1 MGGEVESWGRDPLDC
16 RLLALDRYRVGN
28 NWRSLTVGMQQYSY
42 RPALRGSCWRVGK
55 GCRLHSTGE
64 CATIGNV
71 QKPYS
76 WRVGKGCRLHS
87 TGECATIGNV
97 LEAIHGTVTIEAWL
111 SVTREWLW

>member
-1 MGGEVESWGRDPLDC
+1 MEGGEVESWGRDPLDC
-16 RLLALDRYRVGN
+16 RLLALDRYSVGN

-71 QKPYS
+71 
-76 WRVGKGCRLHS
+76 
-87 TGECATIGNV
+87 